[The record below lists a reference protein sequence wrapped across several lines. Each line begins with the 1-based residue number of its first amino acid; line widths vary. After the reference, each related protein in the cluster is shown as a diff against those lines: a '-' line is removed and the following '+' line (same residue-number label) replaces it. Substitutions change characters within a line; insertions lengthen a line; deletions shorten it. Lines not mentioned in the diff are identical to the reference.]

1 MPSPYMHTFYLQ
13 LITFCYEQ
21 IVEFLVLLTSI
32 SIHLNLRLKYNLQRM
47 KKASVLKN
55 INCAWLI
62 AWLVAWLIAS
72 EKKTFATTQSC
83 LEGLFGSRDL
93 YKYLNIDVKYHYKT
107 TVVIFVVFDIIGA
120 YFLIKIDRIWMPIN
134 CSSFQKVNFQKQN
147 PRIWT
152 FIWTF
157 KSLAIFCSQ
166 RPG

>member
-32 SIHLNLRLKYNLQRM
+32 SIHLNLHLKYNLQRM

-72 EKKTFATTQSC
+72 EKKHLPPHKVALRGYSVHEIYINTSILMSSTT
-83 LEGLFGSRDL
+83 
-93 YKYLNIDVKYHYKT
+93 T
-107 TVVIFVVFDIIGA
+107 
-120 YFLIKIDRIWMPIN
+120 
-134 CSSFQKVNFQKQN
+134 KQ
-147 PRIWT
+147 PW
-152 FIWTF
+152 
-157 KSLAIFCSQ
+157 
-166 RPG
+166 